1 MPQVKHGR
9 NRDALMDAILSGS
22 LESVRFLIEEAHFP
36 FEMHS
41 KRGAATRHPAP

>member
-1 MPQVKHGR
+1 MFSNKWPTLFG
-9 NRDALMDAILSGS
+9 MDAILSGS

-41 KRGAATRHPAP
+41 KRGAATLDPAH